1 MNSHHLTYLNI
12 TLRFQ
17 VTKKILKSIFKYI
30 YHKAQLLLES
40 LLIKL
45 ILELFYVS
53 CYTQSFPLVFS
64 ILPMSYQIQHTAVHT
79 IFLPVTTVQPKNIY
93 FFVTKMEFQ
102 ASSKQ

>member
-1 MNSHHLTYLNI
+1 MYFIVNLENI
-12 TLRFQ
+12 YQ
-17 VTKKILKSIFKYI
+17 KVSYENDDMWICN
-30 YHKAQLLLES
+30 LLY
-40 LLIKL
+40 KPVVQQ
-45 ILELFYVS
+45 ELFYAS

-93 FFVTKMEFQ
+93 FFVTKKEFQ